1 MPLKILKRGEKFPR
15 DFWNYKINPILGY
28 EYKPA
33 KKNDSSNRKN

>member
-1 MPLKILKRGEKFPR
+1 MRLKTLKQGDKFPS

-33 KKNDSSNRKN
+33 PKNKK